1 MMRMRALVVSGLAV
15 VVLASAMEAAGPLSI
30 YSVAPCRVVD
40 TRWTPGPQGGPA
52 LSSGVPRNFQVAGF
66 CGVPSDAQGLALTM
80 TVVGPTQTGFLI
92 LWEYLQGM
100 PGVSNI
106 NFNAGEPAL
115 ANGAL
120 VPMRQGVGLNISVV
134 YGTAALG
141 TTHVIIDVAG
151 YYKL

>member
-1 MMRMRALVVSGLAV
+1 MKTRALVLSGLAV
-15 VVLASAMEAAGPLSI
+15 VFLASAMEAAGPLSFF
-30 YSVAPCRVVD
+30 SVAPCRVVD
-40 TRWTPGPQGGPA
+40 TRWANGPQGGPA
-52 LSSGVPRNFQVAGF
+52 LSSGVPRNFQVAGY
-66 CGVPSDAQGLALTM
+66 CGVPSDALGLALNV
-80 TVVGPTQTGFLI
+80 TVVAPTQQGFLKF
-92 LWEYLQGM
+92 WEYLQAQ

-120 VPMRQGVGLNISVV
+120 VPMRQGVGLNISVI
-134 YGTAALG
+134 YGTAAPG

>member
-1 MMRMRALVVSGLAV
+1 MKTKALVLSGLAI
-15 VVLASAMEAAGPLSI
+15 LLLTSAMEAAGPLSFF
-30 YSVAPCRVVD
+30 SVAPCRVVD

-52 LSSGVPRNFQVAGF
+52 LSSGTPRNFQVAGY
-66 CGVPSDAQGLALTM
+66 CGVPSDAQGLALNV
-80 TVVGPTQTGFLI
+80 TVVGPTQAGFLI

-134 YGTAALG
+134 YGTAVPG

-151 YYKL
+151 YYKP